1 VIPEFEGEIIGDIR
15 KDAEKVGFEVA
26 DGDFSGIAT
35 MAIGGDE
42 FKGHLVIILDE
53 IFHGRGDFVV
63 KDVFAWG
70 DSSTV

>member
-1 VIPEFEGEIIGDIR
+1 M
-15 KDAEKVGFEVA
+15 GFEVA

-35 MAIGGDE
+35 MAVGGDE

-63 KDVFAWG
+63 RDVFAWG